1 MTGMKAMR
9 DYILYANRPITSSQI
24 VVELGISYQTVKKYM
39 QELVTEGFVRQI
51 GKDKG
56 KNVYIHNKTKGKS
69 APYKVNQKHYTL
81 ESVQEAYRRQIQNR
95 REEFDSF
102 LEAL

>member
-81 ESVQEAYRRQIQNR
+81 ESVQEAYRRQIQKR
-95 REEFDSF
+95 REEFDD
-102 LEAL
+102 LL

>member
-1 MTGMKAMR
+1 MTGMKAIR
-9 DYILYANRPITSSQI
+9 DYILYANRPFTSTQI
-24 VVELGISYQTVKKYM
+24 VAELGICYETVRKNLQK
-39 QELVTEGFVRQI
+39 LVAECFVKQI

-56 KNVYIHNKTKGKS
+56 RNVYIHNKTKGKS

-81 ESVQEAYRRQIQNR
+81 ESVQEAYRRQIQKR

-102 LEAL
+102 LEVL